1 MDRTDLSIRTQ
12 KKCKFFS
19 EVVTNSTF
27 ICYNNFSEALPSQAF
42 GLRPIRAKRGFVID
56 GFAKMPLQASIFA
69 SWYNKVARKQLVLI
83 VEEIRT

>member
-1 MDRTDLSIRTQ
+1 MDRTDLNVRAQ

-19 EVVTNSTF
+19 ESMTNRG
-27 ICYNNFSEALPSQAF
+27 CLWYNNFSEALLTQAF
-42 GLRPIRAKRGFVID
+42 GLRPDRALRGFVIN